1 MIRVTGLRKHFGDS
15 HILKG
20 IDFEVPPQTVL
31 GIIGASG
38 SGKSTLLRCLNG
50 LETIDGGT
58 IECDNVRLEAGISH
72 ADYRRR
78 VKDLRLKVGTVFQH
92 FYLFPHLSVLGNI
105 VEAPVHVLRTPRK
118 TAETEAYELL
128 ESVGLKTAARR
139 YPGSLSGGEQQRV
152 AIARALAMH
161 PALLLLDE
169 PTSALDP
176 RRVNSLRALL
186 RTFVDRGHTM
196 IIISHSM
203 GFLGGGPTTFCL
215 WMEDWSSNTER
226 QNKSWSHPGTR
237 ALRSFWNK
245 LNRFSLKV
253 EAQFVRCRSE
263 SRSIYRSNWSRCLT
277 LVILV
282 PNR

>member
-1 MIRVTGLRKHFGDS
+1 MIRVNGLRKRFGDNE
-15 HILKG
+15 ILKG
-20 IDFEVPPQTVL
+20 IDFEVPSQTVL
-31 GIIGASG
+31 GVIGASG

-50 LETIDGGT
+50 LETINGGT
-58 IECDNVRLEAGISH
+58 IECDNVRLEADLSH

-105 VEAPVHVLRTPRK
+105 VEAPVHVLHTPKK

-128 ESVGLKTAARR
+128 ESVGLRQAARR

-176 RRVNSLRALL
+176 RRINSLRALL

-203 GFLGGGPTTFCL
+203 GFLSGVADNILFMDGGYAVEFGPTEEVLKSPQDARTKDFL
-215 WMEDWSSNTER
+215 SSTD
-226 QNKSWSHPGTR
+226 STD
-237 ALRSFWNK
+237 
-245 LNRFSLKV
+245 
-253 EAQFVRCRSE
+253 
-263 SRSIYRSNWSRCLT
+263 
-277 LVILV
+277 
-282 PNR
+282 

>member
-1 MIRVTGLRKHFGDS
+1 MIRVTGLRKRFGDS
-15 HILKG
+15 EILKG

-31 GIIGASG
+31 GVIGASG

-50 LETIDGGT
+50 LETINGGT
-58 IECDNVRLEAGISH
+58 IECDNVRLEADLSH
-72 ADYRRR
+72 GDYRKR

-105 VEAPVHVLRTPRK
+105 IEAPMHVLHTPRTK
-118 TAETEAYELL
+118 AETEAYELL
-128 ESVGLKTAARR
+128 DSVGLKQAARR

-176 RRVNSLRALL
+176 RRIHSLRTLL
-186 RTFVDRGHTM
+186 RKFVDRGHTM

-203 GFLGGGPTTFCL
+203 GFLGGVADHILF
-215 WMEDWSSNTER
+215 MEGGYAVEHGSTEEVL
-226 QNKSWSHPGTR
+226 KSPKDERTKDF
-237 ALRSFWNK
+237 L
-245 LNRFSLKV
+245 
-253 EAQFVRCRSE
+253 AQAE
-263 SRSIYRSNWSRCLT
+263 
-277 LVILV
+277 
-282 PNR
+282 

>member
-1 MIRVTGLRKHFGDS
+1 MIRVTGLRKRFGS
-15 HILKG
+15 SEILKG

-31 GIIGASG
+31 GVIGASG

-50 LETIDGGT
+50 LETINGGT
-58 IECDNVRLEAGISH
+58 IDVDGVQLEANLSH

-78 VKDLRLKVGTVFQH
+78 VKDLRRKVGTVFQH
-92 FYLFPHLSVLGNI
+92 FYLFPHLSVVGNI
-105 VEAPVHVLRTPRK
+105 IEAPVHVLRTPKK
-118 TAETEAYELL
+118 TAESEAYELL
-128 ESVGLKTAARR
+128 ESVGLRQAARR

-176 RRVNSLRALL
+176 RRINSLRALL

-203 GFLGGGPTTFCL
+203 GFLEGVSDNVLFMEGGVAVEFGPTEEVF
-215 WMEDWSSNTER
+215 
-226 QNKSWSHPGTR
+226 KSPKDARTKDF
-237 ALRSFWNK
+237 L
-245 LNRFSLKV
+245 
-253 EAQFVRCRSE
+253 
-263 SRSIYRSNWSRCLT
+263 LT
-277 LVILV
+277 ADSAD
-282 PNR
+282 

>member
-1 MIRVTGLRKHFGDS
+1 MIRVTDLCKRFGDS
-15 HILKG
+15 EILKG
-20 IDFEVPPQTVL
+20 ISFEVPPQTVL
-31 GIIGASG
+31 GVIGASG

-50 LETIDGGT
+50 LETINGGT
-58 IECDNVRLEAGISH
+58 IECDSVRLEAGLSP

-92 FYLFPHLSVLGNI
+92 FYLFPHLSVVGNI
-105 VEAPVHVLRTPRK
+105 IEAPMHVLHTPK
-118 TAETEAYELL
+118 KKAETEAYELL
-128 ESVGLKTAARR
+128 ESVGLRQTARR

-176 RRVNSLRALL
+176 RRMNSLRTLL

-203 GFLGGGPTTFCL
+203 GFLSGVSDHILYMEGGVAVEYGPAEEL
-215 WMEDWSSNTER
+215 LNSPKDER
-226 QNKSWSHPGTR
+226 TKD
-237 ALRSFWNK
+237 F
-245 LNRFSLKV
+245 LKQA
-253 EAQFVRCRSE
+253 E
-263 SRSIYRSNWSRCLT
+263 
-277 LVILV
+277 
-282 PNR
+282 

>member
-1 MIRVTGLRKHFGDS
+1 MIRVTGLRKSFGNS
-15 HILKG
+15 EILKG

-31 GIIGASG
+31 GVIGASG

-50 LETIDGGT
+50 LETISGGA
-58 IECDNVRLEAGISH
+58 IECDGVRLEAGLSH
-72 ADYRRR
+72 ADYRKG

-92 FYLFPHLSVLGNI
+92 FHLFPHLSVLGNI
-105 VEAPVHVLRTPRK
+105 IEAPVHVLHTPK
-118 TAETEAYELL
+118 SKAETEAYELL
-128 ESVGLKTAARR
+128 DSVGLRQTARR

-176 RRVNSLRALL
+176 RRMNSLRALL

-203 GFLGGGPTTFCL
+203 GFLSGVADNILFMEGGFAVEQGPTERVLESPKDERTKDFL
-215 WMEDWSSNTER
+215 SSTDY
-226 QNKSWSHPGTR
+226 TD
-237 ALRSFWNK
+237 
-245 LNRFSLKV
+245 
-253 EAQFVRCRSE
+253 
-263 SRSIYRSNWSRCLT
+263 
-277 LVILV
+277 
-282 PNR
+282 

>member
-1 MIRVTGLRKHFGDS
+1 MICVTGLRKHFGDA

-20 IDFEVPPQTVL
+20 IDFEVPPKTVL

-58 IECDNVRLEAGISH
+58 IECNGVRLEAGISH
-72 ADYRRR
+72 AEYRRR
-78 VKDLRLKVGTVFQH
+78 VRELRLKVGTVFQH

-105 VEAPVHVLRTPRK
+105 IEAPVHVLRTPRK
-118 TAETEAYELL
+118 QARTEAYELL
-128 ESVGLKTAARR
+128 ESVGLKVAARR

-176 RRVNSLRALL
+176 RRINSLRTLL

-203 GFLGGGPTTFCL
+203 GFLSAVADHILFMDGGHVVEHGP
-215 WMEDWSSNTER
+215 
-226 QNKSWSHPGTR
+226 
-237 ALRSFWNK
+237 
-245 LNRFSLKV
+245 
-253 EAQFVRCRSE
+253 SE
-263 SRSIYRSNWSRCLT
+263 QVFNSPKDARTKEFLEQAE
-277 LVILV
+277 
-282 PNR
+282 

>member
-1 MIRVTGLRKHFGDS
+1 MIRVTGLRKRFGDNE
-15 HILKG
+15 ILKG

-50 LETIDGGT
+50 LETINGGT
-58 IECDNVRLEAGISH
+58 IECDNVRLEAGLSH
-72 ADYRRR
+72 GDYRKR

-92 FYLFPHLSVLGNI
+92 FYLFPHLSVIGNI
-105 VEAPVHVLRTPRK
+105 IEAPMHVLHTPRTK
-118 TAETEAYELL
+118 AETEAYELL
-128 ESVGLKTAARR
+128 DSVGLKQAARR

-176 RRVNSLRALL
+176 RRINSLRALL
-186 RTFVDRGHTM
+186 RKFVDRGHTM

-203 GFLGGGPTTFCL
+203 GFLGGVADSILFMEGGYAVEHGPTEEVL
-215 WMEDWSSNTER
+215 
-226 QNKSWSHPGTR
+226 KSPKDARTR
-237 ALRSFWNK
+237 DF
-245 LNRFSLKV
+245 
-253 EAQFVRCRSE
+253 
-263 SRSIYRSNWSRCLT
+263 LT
-277 LVILV
+277 QAE
-282 PNR
+282 

>member
-1 MIRVTGLRKHFGDS
+1 MIRVTGLCKRFGES
-15 HILKG
+15 EILKG

-31 GIIGASG
+31 GIMGASG
-38 SGKSTLLRCLNG
+38 SGKTTLLRCLNG
-50 LETIDGGT
+50 LEAISGGT
-58 IECDNVRLEAGISH
+58 IECDNVRLEAGLSQ

-105 VEAPVHVLRTPRK
+105 VEAPVHVLHTPK
-118 TAETEAYELL
+118 KKAETEAFELL
-128 ESVGLKTAARR
+128 ESVGLKPTARR

-176 RRVNSLRALL
+176 RRINSLRALL

-196 IIISHSM
+196 IVISHSM
-203 GFLGGGPTTFCL
+203 GFLAGVADNILFMEGGVVVEQGPTEQIL
-215 WMEDWSSNTER
+215 
-226 QNKSWSHPGTR
+226 KSPSDPRTKDF
-237 ALRSFWNK
+237 L
-245 LNRFSLKV
+245 
-253 EAQFVRCRSE
+253 
-263 SRSIYRSNWSRCLT
+263 LT
-277 LVILV
+277 ADSAD
-282 PNR
+282 

>member
-1 MIRVTGLRKHFGDS
+1 MIRVTELCKHFGDNE
-15 HILKG
+15 ILKG
-20 IDFEVPPQTVL
+20 ISFEVPPQTVL
-31 GIIGASG
+31 GVIGASG

-50 LETIDGGT
+50 LETINGGT
-58 IECDNVRLEAGISH
+58 IEVDSVRLEAGLSQ

-92 FYLFPHLSVLGNI
+92 FYLFPHLSVVGNI
-105 VEAPVHVLRTPRK
+105 IEAPMHVLHTPK
-118 TAETEAYELL
+118 KNAETEAYELL
-128 ESVGLKTAARR
+128 ESVGLRQAARR

-176 RRVNSLRALL
+176 RRINSLRSLL

-203 GFLGGGPTTFCL
+203 GFLGGVSDHILYMEGGVAVEYGPAEEL
-215 WMEDWSSNTER
+215 
-226 QNKSWSHPGTR
+226 
-237 ALRSFWNK
+237 
-245 LNRFSLKV
+245 LNAPKDDRTKDFLKQA
-253 EAQFVRCRSE
+253 E
-263 SRSIYRSNWSRCLT
+263 
-277 LVILV
+277 
-282 PNR
+282 

>member
-1 MIRVTGLRKHFGDS
+1 MIRVTDLRKRFGNS
-15 HILKG
+15 EILKG
-20 IDFEVPPQTVL
+20 ITFEVPPQTVL
-31 GIIGASG
+31 GVIGASG

-50 LETIDGGT
+50 LETINGGT
-58 IECDNVRLEAGISH
+58 IECDNVRLEAGLSH
-72 ADYRRR
+72 ADYKRR

-92 FYLFPHLSVLGNI
+92 FYLFPHLSVVGNI
-105 VEAPVHVLRTPRK
+105 IEAPVHVLHTPK
-118 TAETEAYELL
+118 KKAETEAYELL
-128 ESVGLKTAARR
+128 ESVGLRQAAGR

-203 GFLGGGPTTFCL
+203 GFLNGVSDHILYMEGGVAVEYGPAEEVLNSPKDDRTKDFL
-215 WMEDWSSNTER
+215 R
-226 QNKSWSHPGTR
+226 Q
-237 ALRSFWNK
+237 A
-245 LNRFSLKV
+245 
-253 EAQFVRCRSE
+253 E
-263 SRSIYRSNWSRCLT
+263 
-277 LVILV
+277 
-282 PNR
+282 